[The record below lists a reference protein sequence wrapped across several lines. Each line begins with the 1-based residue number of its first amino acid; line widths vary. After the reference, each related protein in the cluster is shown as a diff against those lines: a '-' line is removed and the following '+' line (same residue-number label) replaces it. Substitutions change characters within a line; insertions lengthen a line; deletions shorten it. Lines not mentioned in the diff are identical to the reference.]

1 MIENHW
7 RPLTFAFSLLI
18 CPLCGERLARVET
31 TLRCGR
37 GHSYDIAKEGYVNL
51 LLANQK
57 ASASPGD
64 TKAMMTSRR
73 AFLEQGHYA
82 PLSDRINVLVSEY
95 LGGNGT
101 AGVGILD
108 AGCGEGY
115 YLHRL
120 KSALPL
126 GIECYGLDIS
136 KEAVKLAAA
145 RHKDSTLLVASVHRD
160 LPFAPASFDVVLNVF
175 APRNP
180 AEFARVLRPGGLA
193 LVVVPAE
200 GHLAGLHEALGLP
213 RIDGDKERRTTED
226 FEGALVPIH
235 AETLRY
241 RQVLPSEDMGHL
253 IRMTP
258 TGGHLSDEAWAG
270 AMNLPSLN
278 IEFAFTLI
286 VLRRASDAAAENE

>member
-1 MIENHW
+1 MS
-7 RPLTFAFSLLI
+7 TFSLLI

-73 AFLEQGHYA
+73 AFLERGHYA

-120 KSALPL
+120 KSALPS
-126 GIECYGLDIS
+126 GVECYGLDIS
-136 KEAVKLAAA
+136 KEAVKLAAT
-145 RHKDSTLLVASVHRD
+145 RHKDSTFLIASVHRD

-180 AEFARVLRPGGLA
+180 VEFARVLRPGGLA

-200 GHLAGLHEALGLP
+200 GHLAALHDALGMP

-226 FEGALVPIH
+226 FEGALAPSH
-235 AETLRY
+235 AEALRY
-241 RQVLPSEDMGHL
+241 RQVLPPEDTGHL

-258 TGGHLSDEAWAG
+258 TGGRLSDEAWAG
-270 AMNLPSLN
+270 AMNLPSLD